1 MMQLLLQLLQG
12 CGVRTLMCGRAALML
27 VTRRRRRERRRK
39 ERRRCGGRRVGDAVA
54 SGKR

>member
-12 CGVRTLMCGRAALML
+12 CGVRTLMCGRAVLML
-27 VTRRRRRERRRK
+27 VTRRRRERRRK